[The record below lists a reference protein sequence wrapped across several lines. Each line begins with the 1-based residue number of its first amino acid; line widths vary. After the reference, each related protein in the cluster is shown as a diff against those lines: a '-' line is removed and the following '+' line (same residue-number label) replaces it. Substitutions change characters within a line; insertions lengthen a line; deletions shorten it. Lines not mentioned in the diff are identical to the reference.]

1 MLSRPEKKKKKGGGG
16 GGKKIETEGFE
27 KLVHKFHC
35 LSKILLAKLIF
46 FISYFKKP
54 E

>member
-1 MLSRPEKKKKKGGGG
+1 MLSRPEKKKKRGR

-27 KLVHKFHC
+27 KLVHKFNC
-35 LSKILLAKLIF
+35 LSKILLAKIFF